1 MVSPAAFNQPR
12 IPARIRGRMNSG
24 RRTQPACRS
33 LFGPVDHEQLRKEL
47 RQRLREM
54 EEQDS
59 RRWNFDFHTN
69 TPLSGRFEWEE
80 TAADRGSSGGTRE
93 EEEEDNGTSHRQA
106 GAGPDQENCS
116 RIGNTHDRPAEGW
129 LVRRKRSV
137 SSNSLFHGLDLFTAP
152 KGFDFI

>member
-1 MVSPAAFNQPR
+1 
-12 IPARIRGRMNSG
+12 MNSG

-137 SSNSLFHGLDLFTAP
+137 SRPARATARITDFFTKRRRTTETRSIHSPAAAALC
-152 KGFDFI
+152 KTIR